1 MSTHPLSP
9 REAREQAAECLGFM
23 ASQPIQIGDEVFEVP
38 HPSLLDDDQQT
49 RYDELQLSLEDLQ
62 RWPDIKDADGNVLR
76 QGDPKD
82 PHRTQDGKLVESYN
96 IRLAKALFG
105 DVAYKKFKAG
115 GGSGNTVA
123 AIWFQMQRLLS
134 ERVNEDSKSMGRD
147 SSVGELSES
156 D

>member
-1 MSTHPLSP
+1 MSKGPLSP

-38 HPSLLDDDQQT
+38 HPSLLDDDQQN
-49 RYDELQLSLEDLQ
+49 RYDELQLSLEDLA
-62 RWPDIKDADGNVLR
+62 RWPDITDDDGNVLR
-76 QGDPKD
+76 QGEIKD
-82 PHRTQDGKLVESYN
+82 PHRTKDGKLVESYN

-105 DVAYKKFKAG
+105 EAAYKKFKAG

-123 AIWFQMQRLLS
+123 AIWFQMQRLLT
-134 ERVNEDSKSMGRD
+134 ERVKADSKSDDGD
-147 SSVGELSES
+147 SLGGELSAS

>member
-1 MSTHPLSP
+1 MSKGPLSP

-38 HPSLLDDDQQT
+38 HPSLLDDDQQN
-49 RYDELQLSLEDLQ
+49 RYDELQLSLEDLE
-62 RWPDIKDADGNVLR
+62 RWPDIKDSDGNVLR
-76 QGDPKD
+76 QGDLKD
-82 PHRTQDGKLVESYN
+82 PHRTKDGKLVESYN

-105 DVAYKKFKAG
+105 EAGYKKFKAG

-147 SSVGELSES
+147 SAVGELSAS